1 MEKFTPVHLLGVEPE
16 DGLYSEYLEEF
27 TPVHL
32 LGGEPED
39 GVV

>member
-1 MEKFTPVHLLGVEPE
+1 MKLLVLNQRT
-16 DGLYSEYLEEF
+16 GLYSEYLEEF